1 MAEKQLSL
9 PLLGDQGVEL
19 QGMRTSTSLEF
30 FSTQA
35 DFSKIGAMKEEL
47 THASSYLKELAPVM
61 IDTPF
66 QGSSLAMTKDERRYV
81 FGSREGRLG
90 IVDRDTKQV
99 TLDIDLKQGSIWT
112 LILIENDKYV
122 LSAGASGTIKKLL
135 FSDLSQIDEFK
146 GHTDEINFINISSDE
161 SKMFT
166 CSDDR
171 TIRQWDLK
179 ASESS
184 ERSEVL
190 YSHKKTVYSCDLSLD
205 EKYIASSSA
214 DRTVKIYSLE
224 EKRELATMTEP
235 KNLVWCVKIA
245 GNNKFITAGDQDG
258 IVWIWEFGTWNLM
271 KKLLGHQDR
280 VRYMSLSLDSNVLV
294 TAGLD
299 HVIKV
304 WDLKRGRKEI
314 TLKGHTNWVKFALIS
329 KDQKTVFSCA
339 DDRKV
344 SSWKIPE
351 FSEQITYEHEFEIFE
366 TIDVS
371 YSLIYAR
378 TSEGIVSYNLNKE
391 KQQVLPMESWNIVNY
406 EFTTDGKYIYTFV
419 SLNKSFRLFGW
430 NLETNSRTVD
440 IEIKQE
446 NLYSGIVFP
455 NRLFFATGEYVRVNV
470 WNIENMEKPVHTFR
484 SHKGQVT
491 KLAVSNNGTRMF
503 SSDPSGIIKIYN
515 TDNWQE
521 IHTLTEN
528 GRPNL
533 IQTSQDD
540 GYLFI
545 GTSNNELKIYSLQ
558 TMNLTKTISD
568 FTCSKVYFTKD
579 NDYFI
584 HNQKENLWVRDMD
597 NFEFITSIN
606 IHKQIK
612 DFALTP
618 DESMIITTSGI
629 STIMISNPLKS
640 QSLNIFGDTDC
651 LYDFIQY
658 CYKIITSKVEHN
670 KDFDTWIVEPFHIN
684 TLHLYANFNQSTLLA
699 EAVKNHSPFFP
710 SRSGHTP
717 LEIVIEKKFQD
728 CINSICTELL
738 ARQQQGDFWALYH
751 MGESIKGLAT
761 LNYLGLHD
769 ILNHSFFKS
778 EDAALPKFCLESA
791 KLPQVLIND
800 HPIITQHDFP
810 DQRVFAEEGKAVSFG
825 QSCYRLPLTPGSES
839 SIDFLQSILDC
850 QNEQIYYSK
859 ILMVILNMKWE
870 NIRWFIGIQSII
882 YIGYLVLLAL
892 YSIYYYEDTWF
903 MIFPFIVSTVLFS
916 YEGMQLYN
924 SGMEYFDDLW
934 NYVDIFRGLLF
945 NLYCIFVWFDIG
957 GKVEV
962 IQIINGV
969 SQVYIISDYQS
980 PIFTLAVL
988 FSWLRGITYFK
999 LFQRTRYLIKLIME
1013 ASVDIVSFF
1022 ILLFYTTMAFAFIM
1036 QAADNIGKFSQC
1048 SEEDNALSCYIS
1060 TAYKQNLGELSGD
1073 PADIAASVLF
1083 IIICIVNPV
1092 IMLNLLISIMGDTYG
1107 RVKAG
1112 KVVADAREL
1121 IGMIIEVETL
1131 MNWNREI
1138 NKMSFVK
1145 VLCEE
1150 SFLNFEEEGVDVRI
1164 KALDELI
1171 GKIRDKM
1178 SEDKIGVLTAISQ
1191 SKEKIAGVIRKKYVP
1206 RV

>member
-1 MAEKQLSL
+1 MADKQLSE
-9 PLLGDQGVEL
+9 PLLGGQGVEL

-35 DFSKIGAMKEEL
+35 DFSQVGAMKEEL

-66 QGSSLAMTKDERRYV
+66 QGSALAMTKDEHHYV

-90 IVDRDTKQV
+90 IVDRNTKQV

-112 LILIENDKYV
+112 MTLIENDKYV

-135 FSDLSQIDEFK
+135 FSDLSLVDEFT

-171 TIRQWDLK
+171 TVRQWDLK
-179 ASESS
+179 APESS

-190 YSHKKTVYSCDLSLD
+190 YYHNGIVYSCDLSLD

-214 DRTVKIYSLE
+214 DRTVKVYSLN

-235 KNLVWCVKIA
+235 SSLVWCVKIA
-245 GNNKFITAGDQDG
+245 GNNRFVTAGDQEG
-258 IVWIWEFGTWNLM
+258 IVWIWEFGTWNLT

-280 VRYMSLSLDSNVLV
+280 VRYMSLSLDSSFLV

-304 WDLKRGRKEI
+304 WDLKLGRKEI
-314 TLKGHTNWVKFALIS
+314 TLIGHTNWVKFALIS

-344 SSWKIPE
+344 ASWKIPQ
-351 FSEQITYEHEFEIFE
+351 FSEQITHEHESEIFE
-366 TIDVS
+366 TVDAS
-371 YSLIYAR
+371 HSLIYAR
-378 TSEGIVSYNLNKE
+378 TSEGIISYNLNKE
-391 KQQVLPMESWNIVNY
+391 RQQVLPMESWEVVNY
-406 EFTTDGKYIYTFV
+406 EFTADGAYIYTFV
-419 SLNKSFRLFGW
+419 SSSEGFRLFGW
-430 NLETNSRTVD
+430 SLETNSRTVD

-455 NRLFFATGEYVRVNV
+455 NRLFFATGEYVRVNA

-491 KLAVSNNGTRMF
+491 KLAVSSNGKRMF
-503 SSDPSGIIKIYN
+503 SSDPSGVIKIYN
-515 TDNWQE
+515 TENWQE

-528 GRPNL
+528 SSPSL
-533 IQTSQDD
+533 IQTSRDNE
-540 GYLFI
+540 YLFI
-545 GTSNNELKIYSLQ
+545 ATSDNELKIYSLE
-558 TMNLTKTISD
+558 TMNLAKTILN
-568 FTCSKVYFTKD
+568 FNCSKVYFTID
-579 NDYFI
+579 NDYFV
-584 HNQKENLWVRDMD
+584 HNQGENLWIRDMD
-597 NFEFITSIN
+597 NFELITSLN
-606 IHKQIK
+606 THKQLK
-612 DFALTP
+612 DFTLTP
-618 DESMIITTSGI
+618 DESMIIATSGT
-629 STIMISNPLKS
+629 STTMTSNPLKS
-640 QSLNIFGDTDC
+640 QSLNIFGDTEC

-658 CYKIITSKVEHN
+658 CYKIMTSQVEHN
-670 KDFDTWIVEPFHIN
+670 KEFDTWIIEPFHIN
-684 TLHLYANFNQSTLLA
+684 ALHLYASFNQAGLLA

-717 LEIVIEKKFQD
+717 LGITIEKKFQD
-728 CINSICTELL
+728 CIDSICTGLL
-738 ARQQQGDFWALYH
+738 ERQKQGDVWALYH
-751 MGESIKGLAT
+751 LGESIKGLAT
-761 LNYLGLHD
+761 LNYGGLHD
-769 ILNHSFFKS
+769 IFNHSLFRS
-778 EDAALPKFCLESA
+778 EDLALPKFCLESA
-791 KLPQVLIND
+791 KLPQVLVNH

-810 DQRVFAEEGKAVSFG
+810 DQNVFTEEGKAVAFG

-859 ILMVILNMKWE
+859 IVSVILNMKWE
-870 NIRWFIGIQSII
+870 NVRWFIGVQSVV
-882 YIGYLVLLAL
+882 YIVYLVLLAT
-892 YSIYYYEDTWF
+892 YSIYYYEDAWF
-903 MIFPFIVSTVLFS
+903 MIFPFIVSTVLFL

-945 NLYCIFVWFDIG
+945 NLYCILVWFGIG

-962 IQIINGV
+962 NQIIDGV
-969 SQVYIISDYQS
+969 SQTFTTSDYQS

-1048 SEEDNALSCYIS
+1048 SEQDKALSCYIS

-1073 PADIAASVLF
+1073 PADIAASILF

-1112 KVVADAREL
+1112 KVIADAREL
-1121 IGMIIEVETL
+1121 AGMIIEVETL
-1131 MNWNREI
+1131 MNWNRDD
-1138 NKMSFVK
+1138 NKMSFIK
-1145 VLCEE
+1145 ILCEE

-1171 GKIRDKM
+1171 GKLKDKL
-1178 SEDKIGVLTAISQ
+1178 SENKTEVLNTISQ
-1191 SKEKIAGVIRKKYVP
+1191 SRNSIVNAIREKYVA
-1206 RV
+1206 RD